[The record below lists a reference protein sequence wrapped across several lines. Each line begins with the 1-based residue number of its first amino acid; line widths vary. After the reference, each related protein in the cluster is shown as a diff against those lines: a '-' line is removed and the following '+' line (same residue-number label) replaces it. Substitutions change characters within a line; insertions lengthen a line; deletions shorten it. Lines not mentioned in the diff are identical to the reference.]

1 MRGLAATAMTTA
13 AMTAAAVPVVAP
25 ATAQEVI
32 TTVES
37 SAGPIAVTE
46 VTGGLVHP
54 WGMDWLPDGRMVVT
68 ERPGRVRLVDADG
81 ALSAPLA
88 GAPEVFAEGQG
99 GMLDVRVDPA
109 FADNRRL
116 WLAFSEPGAGGAST
130 ALGHGRLEDGRIADF
145 TTVFRMEPKHDGQNH
160 FGARIVF
167 AEDGSIFLTLAERYE
182 FDPAQDLADHLGT
195 IVRVMPDG
203 APHPDN
209 PFLDRAE
216 AQPEIW
222 SYGHRNIQAAALE
235 PDTGRLWVA
244 EMGPRGGD
252 ELNLVER
259 GANYG
264 WPEVSWGS
272 HYNLLPIPDPP
283 SRPEFTDAVKQ
294 WTPVIAPS
302 GMTFYTGGLFE
313 AFRGDLLIGGLQSQG
328 ITRLE
333 LDGTAVVAEELIVLG
348 DRIREVAEA
357 PDGAIHVLVDRG
369 DGAMWRLAPAE

>member
-1 MRGLAATAMTTA
+1 
-13 AMTAAAVPVVAP
+13 
-25 ATAQEVI
+25 
-32 TTVES
+32 
-37 SAGPIAVTE
+37 
-46 VTGGLVHP
+46 
-54 WGMDWLPDGRMVVT
+54 VT
-68 ERPGRVRLVDADG
+68 ERPGRVRLVDDG

-88 GAPEVFAEGQG
+88 GAPEVWARGQG

-130 ALGHGRLEDGRIADF
+130 ALGHGRLEDGRLADF
-145 TTVFRMEPKHDGQNH
+145 TTVFRMEPKHDGRNH

-182 FDPAQDLADHLGT
+182 FDPAQDLSDHLGT

-209 PFLDRAE
+209 PFLDRE
-216 AQPEIW
+216 GAQPEIW
-222 SYGHRNIQAAALE
+222 SYGHRNIQAAALQ
-235 PDTGRLWVA
+235 PGTGRLWVA

-302 GMTFYTGGLFE
+302 GMTFYTGERFE

-333 LDGTAVVAEELIVLG
+333 LDGTSVVEEELIALG

-357 PDGAIHVLVDRG
+357 PDGAIHVLVDRAE
-369 DGAMWRLAPAE
+369 GAMWRLAPAE

>member
-1 MRGLAATAMTTA
+1 M
-13 AMTAAAVPVVAP
+13 AMTAVAP

-116 WLAFSEPGAGGAST
+116 WLAFAEPGAGGAST

-209 PFLDRAE
+209 PFLDRAG

-222 SYGHRNIQAAALE
+222 SYGHRNIQAAARE
-235 PDTGRLWVA
+235 PATGRLWVA

-302 GMTFYTGGLFE
+302 GMTFYTAGLFE